1 MDTIFRLGFILQI
14 LGKSSL
20 SGGKNYSENALMML
34 VAVSDIEPINIYTS
48 LLLTACNCCN
58 KQHALNNCTY
68 LVSHVR
74 RELLM
79 GSAVMV
85 Y

>member
-1 MDTIFRLGFILQI
+1 MDTTFRLGFVLLI

-20 SGGKNYSENALMML
+20 SGGKNYTENALMML
-34 VAVSDIEPINIYTS
+34 VAVSDIEPIHIYT

-58 KQHALNNCTY
+58 KQHELNNCTY